1 LGQSDVAP
9 GLGLLVVAGSFV
21 AISALS
27 LLMLKSGYKLR
38 H

>member
-1 LGQSDVAP
+1 
-9 GLGLLVVAGSFV
+9 VVGSFV